1 MLRVSYSHFSNRT
14 VRVSILFFLYIAF
27 NNRDVFNILKSL
39 TTLMHAPA
47 IVNVLSKAV
56 ENTREGITIT
66 DATKPG
72 HPLIYINAGFTRI
85 TGYNIAESLGRNCRF
100 LQGPGT
106 DPMAVQQLRDALQ
119 SGTAVQVELLNYTK
133 EGKPFWNKLTLTP
146 VMENSRITHF
156 IGIQEDITAA
166 KERQAL
172 LQQIARHQLIA
183 DTTIEVQEQE
193 RNALANEL
201 HDNINQLLATVK
213 LYLDIAR
220 TEETMRTEMIQRSQA
235 LTNNVIEEIRTL
247 SHTLASPDLKNTTLK
262 DAMEE
267 LIQNLDKAVP
277 LRTAFHYDAGIER
290 LLSHNQKLGIY
301 RIVQEAFNNIL
312 KHAQAT
318 EVTLNFRKK
327 GSGLHLTLHDNGK
340 GFDVNARAA
349 GIGLKSMRNRVQL
362 IGGEWHLYSAPGQG
376 CTVTIT
382 FPGADKTKNAA
393 G

>member
-1 MLRVSYSHFSNRT
+1 
-14 VRVSILFFLYIAF
+14 
-27 NNRDVFNILKSL
+27 
-39 TTLMHAPA
+39 
-47 IVNVLSKAV
+47 
-56 ENTREGITIT
+56 
-66 DATKPG
+66 
-72 HPLIYINAGFTRI
+72 LIYINAGFTRI
-85 TGYNIAESLGRNCRF
+85 TGYTSAESLGRNCRF

-106 DPMAVQQLRDALQ
+106 DHLAVQQLRDALQ

-312 KHAQAT
+312 KHAQPGAT
-318 EVTLNFRKK
+318 YRRRMAPLQCARP
-327 GSGLHLTLHDNGK
+327 GLHGNHHLSWRRQNKKRRRIKAVFSTFSKVHACLLPCYRFQHRTVGSIFISFTISNP
-340 GFDVNARAA
+340 FCCYIV
-349 GIGLKSMRNRVQL
+349 
-362 IGGEWHLYSAPGQG
+362 GGETASCNSVVFWLSTNSGRCAG
-376 CTVTIT
+376 CKRLLERHPYHDRRL
-382 FPGADKTKNAA
+382 FPGKLY
-393 G
+393 